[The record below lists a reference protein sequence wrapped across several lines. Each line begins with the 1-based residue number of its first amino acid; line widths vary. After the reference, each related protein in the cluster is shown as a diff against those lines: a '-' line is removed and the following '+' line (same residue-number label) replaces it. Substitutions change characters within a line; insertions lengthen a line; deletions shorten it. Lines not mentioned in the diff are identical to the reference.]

1 MRLLPI
7 AALRFAALTAGL
19 ALGACKAQETRG
31 ENDSVKASTGIAA
44 DSGPA
49 PAAGPVSTPSIG
61 TSGAA
66 ASDTQPVATDAV
78 KAAIDSGKAGPTK
91 RP

>member
-1 MRLLPI
+1 MRLHSATALVA
-7 AALRFAALTAGL
+7 AALALTA
-19 ALGACKAQETRG
+19 CKAKSTRG
-31 ENDSVKASTGIAA
+31 ENDSVAASRGTAA

-78 KAAIDSGKAGPTK
+78 KKDSAGTK

>member
-1 MRLLPI
+1 MRYVIL
-7 AALRFAALTAGL
+7 AAAL

-31 ENDSVKASTGIAA
+31 ENDSIKASTGLAP
-44 DSGPA
+44 DSGAA
-49 PAAGPVSTPSIG
+49 PASGPTSTPSIG

-66 ASDTQPVATDAV
+66 ASDTGAV
-78 KAAIDSGKAGPTK
+78 STEGLKQAADSTKAGRTK

>member
-1 MRLLPI
+1 MRRLAKV
-7 AALRFAALTAGL
+7 AALAAALAASL
-19 ALGACKAQETRG
+19 ALAACKAKSTRG
-31 ENDSVKASTGIAA
+31 ENDSIRATTGAA
-44 DSGPA
+44 PDSGPA

-78 KAAIDSGKAGPTK
+78 KKDSAGTK

>member
-1 MRLLPI
+1 MRYLLLI
-7 AALRFAALTAGL
+7 AAL

-31 ENDSVKASTGIAA
+31 ENDSIKASTGLAP

-66 ASDTQPVATDAV
+66 ASDTQPVSTEGLKKVADST
-78 KAAIDSGKAGPTK
+78 KAARTK

>member
-1 MRLLPI
+1 MRYLLL
-7 AALRFAALTAGL
+7 AASL
-19 ALGACKAQETRG
+19 ALGACKAQATRG
-31 ENDSVKASTGIAA
+31 ENDSIKASTGVAP

-66 ASDTQPVATDAV
+66 ASDTGAV
-78 KAAIDSGKAGPTK
+78 STEGLKRAADSTKAAGTK